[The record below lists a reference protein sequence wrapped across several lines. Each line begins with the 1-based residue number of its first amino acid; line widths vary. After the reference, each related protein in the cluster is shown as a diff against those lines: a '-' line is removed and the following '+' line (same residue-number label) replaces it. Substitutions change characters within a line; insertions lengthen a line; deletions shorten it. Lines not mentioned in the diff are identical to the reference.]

1 MRRSTLPLTNL
12 QSREFVYFSC
22 YATAGLVPS
31 VSFILFTLMEFYELQ
46 L

>member
-1 MRRSTLPLTNL
+1 MRRGTLPLTNL
-12 QSREFVYFSC
+12 QLREFVYFSC
-22 YATAGLVPS
+22 YATAGLLPP